1 MHLFDDIM
9 LTVSLLS
16 FFMTVGDTKL
26 ADAFAN
32 NKWSVV
38 PKVHGGKFEPSTLT
52 SIKGASHPRSYAVT
66 RSSCRCCAAK
76 NAEKANSKDE
86 PYYWIDEAC
95 NNNFQITFDDEDK
108 TKDQDT
114 KAEHNSKRI
123 SKLRFK
129 ICGNP
134 RPLQRH
140 RTSRFRTYNPS
151 VKYQKSFQDALEKL
165 IAASGIG
172 TIDYPIFEET
182 EYLVMTIIF
191 RMKRPKNHFVN
202 NRPGPGRLKEK
213 SPSQLSSIRSDV
225 DNLTK
230 FVLDSMNEVMYEDD
244 RQITSIHATK
254 LLDNEDLCSG
264 SVEVFIRS
272 IDVEDVEKI
281 VESSISIADE
291 CVQ

>member
-9 LTVSLLS
+9 MTVSLLS
-16 FFMTVGDTKL
+16 FFITLGDTKL

-32 NKWSVV
+32 DRLSGV
-38 PKVHGGKFEPSTLT
+38 PKVNVGKLESSTFA
-52 SIKGASHPRSYAVT
+52 SIKGASHPRTSAVT
-66 RSSCRCCAAK
+66 RASCRCCAAK

-95 NNNFQITFDDEDK
+95 NNNFQITFHDEDE
-108 TKDQDT
+108 TEDT
-114 KAEHNSKRI
+114 KVGRNSERI

-165 IAASGIG
+165 IATSGIAA
-172 TIDYPIFEET
+172 INYPIFEET

-202 NRPGPGRLKEK
+202 NRPGPDRLKEK

-230 FVLDSMNEVMYEDD
+230 FVLDSLNEVMYEDD

-254 LLDNEDLCSG
+254 ILDNEDLCSG

-272 IDVEDVEKI
+272 IGVEDVEKI

-291 CVQ
+291 RVH

>member
-1 MHLFDDIM
+1 MHLLDDIM

-32 NKWSVV
+32 DRLSGV
-38 PKVHGGKFEPSTLT
+38 PKVNGGKFESSTLT
-52 SIKGASHPRSYAVT
+52 LRKGASHPRNSAAT
-66 RSSCRCCAAK
+66 RASCRSCAAK
-76 NAEKANSKDE
+76 NTEKANSKDE

-95 NNNFQITFDDEDK
+95 NNNFQITLHDEDE
-108 TKDQDT
+108 DQDT
-114 KAEHNSKRI
+114 KAEHNKKRI

-129 ICGNP
+129 ICGKP

-172 TIDYPIFEET
+172 AIDYPIFEET

-230 FVLDSMNEVMYEDD
+230 FVLDSLNEVMYEDD

-291 CVQ
+291 RVQ